1 MKNNESLMVID
12 PAVVTPSLE
21 SFNRIVKVAP
31 FSVTY
36 HLPAL
41 YGTKSMHKEFNEN
54 TLGIIIL
61 GSATSVNDKNKWQDE
76 IEKVIL
82 QATEINIP
90 IMGLC
95 YGHQLIGKIFGGII
109 EPLWNEKIERGNRKV
124 NIKKSS
130 LWGSSKSGLLLYS
143 HQDGITTPPPK
154 FNVIASSEM
163 VDIEGIESIEKP
175 IWGFQAH
182 LEATEAFV
190 EEHNLGLEE
199 ANESFNFG
207 HMLLDTFILSLK

>member
-1 MKNNESLMVID
+1 MARGNLMVID
-12 PAVVTPSLE
+12 PAVVNPSLE

-41 YGTKSMHKEFNEN
+41 YGTKNLFKEFNKD

-76 IEKVIL
+76 IKKVIL
-82 QATEINIP
+82 QASKINIP

-95 YGHQLIGKIFGGII
+95 YGHQLIGKIFGGVV
-109 EPLWNEKIERGNRKV
+109 EPLWNKKIEKGNRKV
-124 NIKKSS
+124 SIKESS
-130 LWGSSKSGLLLYS
+130 MWGSSKSGLLLYS
-143 HQDGITTPPPK
+143 HQDGIIKAPPK

-163 VDIEGIESIEKP
+163 VDIEGIKSKEKP

-190 EEHNLGLEE
+190 EEHNLGLEG
-199 ANESFNFG
+199 ADESFKFG
-207 HMLLDTFILSLK
+207 HMLLDTFILSLND

>member
-1 MKNNESLMVID
+1 M
-12 PAVVTPSLE
+12 
-21 SFNRIVKVAP
+21 
-31 FSVTY
+31 
-36 HLPAL
+36 
-41 YGTKSMHKEFNEN
+41 
-54 TLGIIIL
+54 
-61 GSATSVNDKNKWQDE
+61 
-76 IEKVIL
+76 IL

-95 YGHQLIGKIFGGII
+95 YGHQLIGKIFGGIV

-143 HQDGITTPPPK
+143 HQDGITKPPSK
-154 FNVIASSEM
+154 FNVIASSKM
-163 VDIEGIESIEKP
+163 VDIEGIESTEKP

-190 EEHNLGLEE
+190 EEHNLGIEE
-199 ANESFNFG
+199 TAESFNFG